1 MMPRKAYRTKE
12 EIDSIL
18 DKVGLVLAEPYDS
31 TKSYPQT
38 TWLLTECKTCHTQA
52 HYRIRF
58 IKDGTS
64 SSEPICKV
72 CHWRRWFSQEPNA
85 TTNARTAANYY
96 ISKIEASGD
105 HVGAEQLKLLDP
117 FDFLRLLS
125 ESAEKEGD
133 VETVA
138 VLKDF
143 LPPDHISLSEAK
155 SLAEEKGYELVDFLD
170 QDKPGEELYIVKCK
184 HCGRQSVERCG
195 DLAWGCSCQSHPST
209 SSPYKKRESHLLCES
224 QEPCLEWWAH
234 DLNEEQLFV
243 SAPRQSRKVVQWRCP
258 ECSFEFEAKIYEMAG
273 NNRPSCPRCSERK
286 MKEYHEEIERYKRTP
301 VSDIPELLAAWDD
314 ERSPYETMVYPT
326 GWMGMRPGDGQYRFK
341 CENGHHP
348 SAFPYTYLRNGC
360 PACQAAK
367 TREWNRERK
376 AFLAESNPELA
387 AEWDYQRNGKWTPE
401 NVGYDSKR
409 EVYWICSACGHK
421 WAATPRSR
429 RKTRGQ
435 TCPKCGKIWDSLA
448 WEYPSLA
455 AEWDPTNPISPW
467 NTRPHVSLSFVP
479 KWICSN
485 NPNHRWQA
493 TMQSRTKGGGCPECR
508 DSGKSKIELEHFE
521 AARQIF
527 GNARSGAR
535 LESKAFTYPWTVD
548 ILISYEGRNAA
559 IEYDGAHWHGKKTE
573 TDKRKS
579 EELLAA
585 GYVVCRLRED
595 DLPELDICDAHY
607 YELRVNSL
615 APRPDHTINIIK
627 SWLNG
632 LAN

>member
-18 DKVGLVLAEPYDS
+18 DKVGLILAEPYDS
-31 TKSYPQT
+31 TKTYPQT

-58 IKDGTS
+58 IKDGAS
-64 SSEPICKV
+64 SSEPVCKV
-72 CHWRRWFSQEPNA
+72 CQWRRWFSQAPNYSSH
-85 TTNARTAANYY
+85 N
-96 ISKIEASGD
+96 
-105 HVGAEQLKLLDP
+105 
-117 FDFLRLLS
+117 
-125 ESAEKEGD
+125 
-133 VETVA
+133 
-138 VLKDF
+138 
-143 LPPDHISLSEAK
+143 HISRSEAK
-155 SLAEEKGYELVDFLD
+155 SLVEKDGYELVDFLD

-184 HCGRQSVERCG
+184 HCGRQSVERRG

-209 SSPYKKRESHLLCES
+209 SSPYKKSESHLLCES

-243 SAPRQSRKVVQWRCP
+243 SVTRQSRKVVQWRCP
-258 ECSFEFEAKIYEMAG
+258 ECSLEFEAKIYEMAG
-273 NNRPSCPRCSERK
+273 NNRPSCPQCSERK
-286 MKEYHEEIERYKRTP
+286 MKEYHEEIERYKKTP

-314 ERSPYETMVYPT
+314 ERSPYETMVYPA

-535 LESKAFTYPWTVD
+535 LDSKTFTYPWTVD
-548 ILISYEGRNAA
+548 ILVSYEGRNVA
-559 IEYDGAHWHGKKTE
+559 IEYDGAHWHGEKTE

-615 APRPDHTINIIK
+615 APRPDHTINTIK
-627 SWLNG
+627 SRLNG